1 MRLKGN
7 FPLYDIPVDY
17 IMDDDITGELLDMY
31 KMFPA
36 KIKAGVFAVCTRGEV
51 RVTLNLEEYTVK
63 ANDFI
68 TVIPGS
74 FMQIHEVSKDTSIAF
89 VGFSSSFINTIHF
102 WKTITD
108 KLAVLLNNPIVQM
121 NPEHTEF
128 FRESIL
134 LLTKAASSEKSLI
147 DSEIMLHIV
156 EIFYKTLETIYSKV
170 ENPTEKREPREYEI
184 LGKFIR
190 LAFENYAHEHKATFY
205 ADEIGLTLSHFCAT
219 IKRATGKTVQ
229 DIIQELILND
239 AKAQLKT
246 TDAKI
251 NKIAQ
256 SLGFSATGF
265 NRYFLK
271 YVKMTPLEYR
281 NR

>member
-1 MRLKGN
+1 MKLNDN

-17 IMDDDITGELLDMY
+17 IMDNDVSGEILNLY

-36 KIKAGVFAVCTRGEV
+36 KIKAGVFAICLKGEV
-51 RVTLNLEEYTVK
+51 KVTLNLEEYIVK
-63 ANDFI
+63 ANDFVTI
-68 TVIPGS
+68 LPGS
-74 FMQIHEVSKDTSIAF
+74 FLQIHEVSTGASIAF

-102 WKTITD
+102 WKTISD
-108 KLAVLLNNPIVQM
+108 KLALIINNPIVSLNQ
-121 NPEHTEF
+121 EYVSF
-128 FRESIL
+128 FQDSIT
-134 LLTKAASSEKSLI
+134 LLTRVADSPNSLLN
-147 DSEIMLHIV
+147 SQIMTHIV
-156 EIFYKTLETIYSKV
+156 EIFYLALEKIYSTTNNLNTK
-170 ENPTEKREPREYEI
+170 KEPREYEI

-190 LAFENYAHEHKATFY
+190 LAFENYAKEHKATFY

-219 IKRATGKTVQ
+219 IKKATGKTAQ
-229 DIIQELILND
+229 EIIRELILND

-246 TDAKI
+246 SDAKI

-265 NRYFLK
+265 NRYFLE